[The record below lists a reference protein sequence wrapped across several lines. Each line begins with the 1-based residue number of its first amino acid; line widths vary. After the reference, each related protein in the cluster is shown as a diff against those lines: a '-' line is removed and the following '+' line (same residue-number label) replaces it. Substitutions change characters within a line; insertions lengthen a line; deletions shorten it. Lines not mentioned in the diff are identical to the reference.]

1 MFKMIRQSV
10 DEGSHGTVQAAGAL
24 VGNDA
29 ELSFVT
35 FEPGSHAITAS
46 EQKKLEALAKALEN
60 RPALTLEITGKYDP
74 VVDSKLT
81 IMKKLREMKAKDL
94 GKKAG
99 DAKVVVTDKEYPDL
113 LKRLYSNEDFEK
125 PKNWIGFSKSVP
137 VPEMGKTVVPTF
149 FRKVR

>member
-1 MFKMIRQSV
+1 MTKAVTAPFKLL
-10 DEGSHGTVQAAGAL
+10 GAL

-81 IMKKLREMKAKDL
+81 IMKKLQEMKAKDL

-137 VPEMGKTVVPTF
+137 VPGNGKNCCPNIFQESPMT
-149 FRKVR
+149 